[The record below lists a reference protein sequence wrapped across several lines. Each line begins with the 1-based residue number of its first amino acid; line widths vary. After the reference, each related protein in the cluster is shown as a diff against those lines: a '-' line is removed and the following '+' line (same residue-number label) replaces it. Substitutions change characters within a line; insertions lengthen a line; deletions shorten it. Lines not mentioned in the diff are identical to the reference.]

1 MGTLYDLLGALPRD
15 DAEALRTAFR
25 KAAKTTHPDMNPDDP
40 EAAVRFRELVRAYDI
55 LNDVDQRATYD
66 QLLAIALRPT
76 AVTKST
82 RTYENL
88 QKVASRTM
96 AASIISAVL
105 VGGYVLLGIF
115 SKSPGAAEM
124 LVADSEEIAAAARP
138 NPGAQDVTRLARAE
152 KVSAGGTIATA
163 AVAPAKE
170 AGTGAVGPLEPVPA
184 FATYNL
190 AIQYYPR
197 FAAAY
202 FDRVVL
208 YRLGA
213 FDQPFAD
220 IPSVRRI
227 PDAKRIKNAAT
238 SNATPANATPA
249 NATPVP
255 RKPMLIV
262 PPAPPVPERRSPI
275 TAALT
280 PG

>member
-40 EAAVRFRELVRAYDI
+40 EAAVRFRKLVRAYDI

-124 LVADSEEIAAAARP
+124 LAADSEEIAAAARP
-138 NPGAQDVTRLARAE
+138 EAAAQDVTRLARVE
-152 KVSAGGTIATA
+152 GISAGGTIATA
-163 AVAPAKE
+163 AVAPAAKE
-170 AGTGAVGPLEPVPA
+170 ASTTVVSRLEPVPA

-220 IPSVRRI
+220 IPAVRRI

-238 SNATPANATPA
+238 SNATPANATP
-249 NATPVP
+249 VP

-262 PPAPPVPERRSPI
+262 PPAPPAPERRSPI

>member
-25 KAAKTTHPDMNPDDP
+25 KAAKSTHPDMNPDDP

-66 QLLAIALRPT
+66 QLLVIALRPT

-124 LVADSEEIAAAARP
+124 LAADSEEIAAAARP
-138 NPGAQDVTRLARAE
+138 EAAAQDVTRLARVE
-152 KVSAGGTIATA
+152 GISAGGTIATA
-163 AVAPAKE
+163 AVAPAAKE
-170 AGTGAVGPLEPVPA
+170 ASTTVVSRLEPVPA

-197 FAAAY
+197 GWALSTSPSPTSL
-202 FDRVVL
+202 RS
-208 YRLGA
+208 GA
-213 FDQPFAD
+213 
-220 IPSVRRI
+220 SRMRSGS
-227 PDAKRIKNAAT
+227 R
-238 SNATPANATPA
+238 TPQLRTQHLRTPHLCRA
-249 NATPVP
+249 
-255 RKPMLIV
+255 
-262 PPAPPVPERRSPI
+262 SQC
-275 TAALT
+275 
-280 PG
+280 